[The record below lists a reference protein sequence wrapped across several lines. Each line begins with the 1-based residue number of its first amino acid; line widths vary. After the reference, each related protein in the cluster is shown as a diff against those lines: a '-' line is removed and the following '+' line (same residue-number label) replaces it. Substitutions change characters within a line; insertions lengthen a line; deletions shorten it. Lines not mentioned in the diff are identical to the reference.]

1 MFRIPHRI
9 LAGLIAGTVA
19 GSGMA
24 AVFMTASA
32 GAREP
37 IYRPFQLVAAT
48 MLGEAALLP
57 SAGLG
62 TVVIGVVAHFVIAIL
77 LSGLFSTL
85 TMSRRRLFVAAAG
98 FAYGALVW
106 LFMQYVVFPSGVNLA
121 WIARVPRNVFA
132 IAHLVFGAS
141 LLSIIPIET
150 YLVRREIRDPSSG
163 FSKNRLAA

>member
-9 LAGLIAGTVA
+9 LAGLIAGAVA
-19 GSGMA
+19 GSTMA
-24 AVFMTASA
+24 VVFMIAAA

-37 IYRPFQLVAAT
+37 VYRPFQWVAAT
-48 MLGEAALLP
+48 LLGDAALLP
-57 SAGLG
+57 SAGVG
-62 TVVIGVVAHFVIAIL
+62 TVVMGIVAHFVIAIL

-85 TMSRRRLFVAAAG
+85 TMSRRRPFVAAAG
-98 FAYGALVW
+98 FLYGALVW
-106 LFMQYVVFPSGVNLA
+106 VIMQYLVFPSGVNLA
-121 WIARVPRNVFA
+121 WIARVPRTVFA

-163 FSKNRLAA
+163 FTKNRLAA